1 MVTEKRIP
9 FTTHPPFHAATRLLC
24 FFPVAGLMVQYY
36 GERTYARFYAL
47 ETIARV
53 PYFGYLCVLHL
64 YETLGQWRQVSRPT
78 ISSSSSSPWLAR

>member
-1 MVTEKRIP
+1 MVTI
-9 FTTHPPFHAATRLLC
+9 TTGTREGKHYVFILYPPPAPPRAHVVPPSL
-24 FFPVAGLMVQYY
+24 PPSQGLMVQYY

-64 YETLGQWRQVSRPT
+64 YETLGQWRQVRD
-78 ISSSSSSPWLAR
+78 

>member
-1 MVTEKRIP
+1 
-9 FTTHPPFHAATRLLC
+9 
-24 FFPVAGLMVQYY
+24 MVQYY

-64 YETLGQWRQVSRPT
+64 YETLGQWRQVILEMKGRAGPNCHLREASLYASPPFLPVSACPCRPF
-78 ISSSSSSPWLAR
+78 R